1 MNLNNAAVCP
11 VVFGWCMIIACMKK
25 KLKQALSLRPAHRIK
40 DDGLNQSAVLVP
52 VLIKDGLYHILFT
65 KRSHQVA
72 YHKGQVSFP
81 GGRSHESDRDLL
93 ETAIR
98 ETSEEIGLHKQDIEI
113 LGELDD
119 HITVSSQFVISPYV
133 GFIPYPYDFKV
144 SHGEIDELFCVPV
157 PALLQ
162 LTDSVQE
169 HQDINGQ
176 YFRTY
181 TYDYDGRVIW
191 GATAGILHQLLDI
204 WKAVSGAQDLNS

>member
-1 MNLNNAAVCP
+1 MKQRVCP
-11 VVFGWCMIIACMKK
+11 PDLQWCMIIICMKT
-25 KLKQALSLRPAHRIK
+25 KLKQALSLRPTRHMK
-40 DDGLNQSAVLVP
+40 DDGLNRSAVLVP
-52 VLIKDGLYHILFT
+52 ILYKDGLYHILFT

-72 YHKGQVSFP
+72 YHKGQISFP
-81 GGRSHESDRDLL
+81 GGRSHESDKDLL

-98 ETSEEIGLHKQDIEI
+98 ETSEEIGLQEQDIEI

-119 HITVSSQFVISPYV
+119 HITVSSRFVISPYV
-133 GFIPYPYDFKV
+133 GFIPYPYNFKV
-144 SHGEIDELFCVPV
+144 SRDEIDELFFVPV

-162 LTDSVQE
+162 LTDVIQE

-176 YFRTY
+176 FFRTY

-204 WKAVSGAQDLNS
+204 WKAVSGAQNLNS